1 MNFIS
6 AKHVLVLGTAVLAIG
21 CSSSGMAPSS
31 GVDQNEELPVPQ
43 PTAVISTAPSG
54 TNGGALTIAATVDIP
69 HKDVHQ
75 EIQETLIS
83 MGPGLAYS
91 RLLRLRSGNEN
102 QPNLLLECDLCQSWQ
117 LNDDLSYVFRLRPD
131 IRWQNISPVDGR
143 GLTANDIVFS
153 LDRLKTPGWPNASLL
168 ASIGEAK
175 ILDDLSVQIDLTVKD
190 ADALLALADG
200 HTKIVAPEAV
210 SVTGDL
216 KEGPVIGTG
225 PWIWKDTTEEGMEL
239 IRNAN
244 YFEKGL
250 PFLDQ
255 LNITIM
261 RPDQRAPT
269 TDSNQLAAFQ
279 AGLVDIISVGSN
291 EWDIVRNGDSEFQ
304 SVTSRRSGAGVVLAM
319 NSQKG
324 NLKETLVRKAVFQ
337 AIDPWDYLDTV
348 WSGEGFVSVGIPVKN
363 TDWLLGRSEMR
374 TSFFADPGKARQL
387 LLNSG
392 LKLPVKLEITV
403 RTERPGGG
411 NLKLEERLIA
421 DLTAV
426 GFYPELRRM
435 NPAQFNDLVVGHVK
449 DFELAIGAI
458 PPTSTTNSYLFGL
471 LHSQG
476 QWNLAGHAD
485 SLLDAMIEDQAIEF
499 DNIARRDQLV
509 DIQRRVL
516 EQAYIFSPVTAI
528 SRWVFSNDLKG
539 FKPNTALSEYNFWSR
554 TWLDR

>member
-1 MNFIS
+1 
-6 AKHVLVLGTAVLAIG
+6 
-21 CSSSGMAPSS
+21 
-31 GVDQNEELPVPQ
+31 
-43 PTAVISTAPSG
+43 
-54 TNGGALTIAATVDIP
+54 
-69 HKDVHQ
+69 
-75 EIQETLIS
+75 
-83 MGPGLAYS
+83 
-91 RLLRLRSGNEN
+91 
-102 QPNLLLECDLCQSWQ
+102 
-117 LNDDLSYVFRLRPD
+117 
-131 IRWQNISPVDGR
+131 
-143 GLTANDIVFS
+143 
-153 LDRLKTPGWPNASLL
+153 
-168 ASIGEAK
+168 
-175 ILDDLSVQIDLTVKD
+175 
-190 ADALLALADG
+190 
-200 HTKIVAPEAV
+200 
-210 SVTGDL
+210 
-216 KEGPVIGTG
+216 
-225 PWIWKDTTEEGMEL
+225 
-239 IRNAN
+239 
-244 YFEKGL
+244 
-250 PFLDQ
+250 
-255 LNITIM
+255 
-261 RPDQRAPT
+261 
-269 TDSNQLAAFQ
+269 
-279 AGLVDIISVGSN
+279 
-291 EWDIVRNGDSEFQ
+291 
-304 SVTSRRSGAGVVLAM
+304 
-319 NSQKG
+319 
-324 NLKETLVRKAVFQ
+324 
-337 AIDPWDYLDTV
+337 
-348 WSGEGFVSVGIPVKN
+348 
-363 TDWLLGRSEMR
+363 MR